1 MLQERDLSI
10 VEEETTRNLP
20 TEGQAPAAADAARR
34 SAKAAVAVEGYVP
47 RAINSQRQ
55 RRVRWSDE
63 LEESSEGP
71 SPERRSPERHAAT
84 TEQPAAEQP
93 AGQPQQSAREMAA
106 GAAAATPVAP
116 AQQQGPAGA
125 SGSVL
130 VFEVEDPKGP
140 LEAGGL
146 SAQMGRLRVADT
158 SELPGSAAGSAA
170 GSSAAEVR
178 SSTRSP
184 SPGGSSHSSPSPSR
198 SPVSSSIDIQRH
210 EFVVPPEWRDAPQF
224 YAHSPVGSSSSL
236 AGSLSSPYG
245 SNNNLAA
252 IAGVSSPPKRPQV
265 SSPPGLPR
273 PPSRGTSTG
282 TASRL
287 GAAQPLQQAAS
298 SSSSSQTGGQGQP
311 TTEAGQQQQVQP
323 QPQQPQPQP
332 QPQQQQAAE
341 VPALTRRQAEQLQR
355 AFPGLSATLPP
366 ELQAMLASDSEAE
379 SGAEEEE
386 GSDWMNS
393 DDEQG
398 ARCVLL
404 HRRFARCNGCACVDA
419 EAEHHKLHSLLH
431 SHHTL
436 HDLTGAPSRAAGR

>member
-1 MLQERDLSI
+1 MQERDLSI
-10 VEEETTRNLP
+10 VEAETTRNLP
-20 TEGQAPAAADAARR
+20 TEGQAPAAAAAARR

-71 SPERRSPERHAAT
+71 SPERRSPERQAT
-84 TEQPAAEQP
+84 ITEQPAAEP
-93 AGQPQQSAREMAA
+93 ASEVAA
-106 GAAAATPVAP
+106 GAAAAAP
-116 AQQQGPAGA
+116 AAPAKQQGPAGA

-146 SAQMGRLRVADT
+146 SARMGRLRVADT
-158 SELPGSAAGSAA
+158 SELPSSAATSAA
-170 GSSAAEVR
+170 GSSATEVR
-178 SSTRSP
+178 SNTRSP
-184 SPGGSSHSSPSPSR
+184 SPGGSSHSSPSPTR
-198 SPVSSSIDIQRH
+198 SPVSSSIDIQRR

-273 PPSRGTSTG
+273 PPNRGTSAG
-282 TASRL
+282 TSRL
-287 GAAQPLQQAAS
+287 GAAQPLQQAA

-355 AFPGLSATLPP
+355 AFPGLSATLPA
-366 ELQAMLASDSEAE
+366 ELQAMLASDSEAD

-386 GSDWMNS
+386 GGSDWMNS

-404 HRRFARCNGCACVDA
+404 HGRLQGANGWARFDA
-419 EAEHHKLHSLLH
+419 AAEHQKLHSLLH

-436 HDLTGAPSRAAGR
+436 YDLTGAPSRAAGR